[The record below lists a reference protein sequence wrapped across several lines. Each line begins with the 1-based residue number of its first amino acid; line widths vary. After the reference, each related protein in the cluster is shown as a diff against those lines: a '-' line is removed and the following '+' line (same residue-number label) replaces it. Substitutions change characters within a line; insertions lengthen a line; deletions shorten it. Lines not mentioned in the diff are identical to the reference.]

1 MIPPRG
7 TMFSTPTWLRD
18 LGFASWLLVG
28 FVLIIIGVIWLLG
41 ESRVASRPRVGLAA
55 AARLDRL
62 RSQERSVRG
71 RDAEAVEV
79 PQHGAA
85 QVDR

>member
-1 MIPPRG
+1 MADLIDPASSLSAQSVRVPP
-7 TMFSTPTWLRD
+7 L
-18 LGFASWLLVG
+18 G

-41 ESRVASRPRVGLAA
+41 ESRVASRPRVRLAA

-79 PQHGAA
+79 RQHGAA

>member
-1 MIPPRG
+1 MADLIDPASSLSAQSVRVPP
-7 TMFSTPTWLRD
+7 L
-18 LGFASWLLVG
+18 G

-79 PQHGAA
+79 RQHGAA

>member
-1 MIPPRG
+1 MIPPRD

-28 FVLIIIGVIWLLG
+28 FVLIIGVIWLLG

-79 PQHGAA
+79 RQHGAA

>member
-41 ESRVASRPRVGLAA
+41 ESRVDLESVSPPLPGSIDSGRRNDRSAGGTPRPSRS
-55 AARLDRL
+55 ARTVRL
-62 RSQERSVRG
+62 KLIA
-71 RDAEAVEV
+71 D
-79 PQHGAA
+79 
-85 QVDR
+85 